1 MKDGR
6 SIAKQKSAKEKM
18 LWNTTCYFLLYIYN
32 YAFCS
37 YFMTLQAKIEARI
50 RKYKN
55 IKDFSYKNIKDKI

>member
-1 MKDGR
+1 MEEALQNKNLQRRRCCG
-6 SIAKQKSAKEKM
+6 IQHVI
-18 LWNTTCYFLLYIYN
+18 FLLYIYN

-55 IKDFSYKNIKDKI
+55 IKDFSYKNIKVKI